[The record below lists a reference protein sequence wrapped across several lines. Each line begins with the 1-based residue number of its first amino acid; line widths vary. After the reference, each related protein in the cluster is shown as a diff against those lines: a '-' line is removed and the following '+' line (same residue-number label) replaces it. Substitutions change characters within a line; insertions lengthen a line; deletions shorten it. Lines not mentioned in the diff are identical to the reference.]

1 MWDDLVLTN
10 VKPLLHTPSKNM
22 AWGQSHDMVGKG
34 SVTVETPSRGIE
46 GITNVLYVLGL
57 KKNLLS
63 IGKIASQGYMFDAK
77 QCLVIHERD
86 H

>member
-1 MWDDLVLTN
+1 MFY
-10 VKPLLHTPSKNM
+10 M
-22 AWGQSHDMVGKG
+22 
-34 SVTVETPSRGIE
+34 
-46 GITNVLYVLGL
+46 VLGL

-77 QCLVIHERD
+77 QCLVIYEQD

>member
-1 MWDDLVLTN
+1 MTN
-10 VKPLLHTPSKNM
+10 VKPLLHTPSIDI

-34 SVTVETPSRGIE
+34 SVNVETPSGGIK
-46 GITNVLYVLGL
+46 GITNTLYVLGL

-63 IGKIASQGYMFDAK
+63 IGKVASQGYMFDAK
-77 QCLVIHERD
+77 QCLVIHKQD